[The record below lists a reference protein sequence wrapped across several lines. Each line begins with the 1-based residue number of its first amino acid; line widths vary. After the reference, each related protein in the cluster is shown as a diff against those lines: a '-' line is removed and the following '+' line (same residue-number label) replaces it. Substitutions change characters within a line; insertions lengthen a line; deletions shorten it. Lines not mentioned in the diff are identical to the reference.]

1 MKRIATG
8 WEAAAVMLL
17 AVTLAGCERP
27 PVDSTQNGYRGTAMG
42 QITNP
47 RVAGP
52 VKAAQVAPAP
62 VPDVPSP
69 PGSPLAKDS
78 FQNVKVLGDLPVG
91 EFTRTMLAITAWV
104 SPTEGCNYCHKP
116 GEDLSSDSLYTKVVA
131 RQMLAM
137 TRQINTGWKNH
148 VAETGVTCYT
158 CHRGQPVPAQIWFNQ
173 PGPKHAGG
181 ASALSDGHNAIS
193 MQAGLTAIDVNVL
206 SRYLVGSEA
215 LRVGGPHALPENNPG
230 TIKQTENIFGLMINM
245 SESLGVNCTFCHN
258 TRSHTQWSESPLQRT
273 KAYHGI
279 RMVRELNNKH
289 VLPLAGTFP
298 ANRKGPTGD
307 VAKVSCATCHQG
319 VNKPLGGAVTA
330 KGFPGLLA
338 VAAPAAAPVAAA
350 PATPAPATSVPVA
363 ATTPI
368 AVAPAPAAAAATAAP
383 AAAAATAVAAPTPS
397 PVAAVTQ
404 LGSVFFVKG
413 KDTIGADGAKAI
425 AAAAEATKADPALKL
440 SLSGFADKSGNANA
454 NLDLAKRRAQKVRE
468 ALKTAG
474 VDASRIKLEKPEF
487 VIGADAAQSRRVDI
501 NPVR

>member
-1 MKRIATG
+1 MKRIATR
-8 WEAAAVMLL
+8 WQAAAVSLL
-17 AVTLAGCERP
+17 VVTLAGCERP

-47 RVAGP
+47 RIVGP
-52 VKAAQVAPAP
+52 LKAAQVTPEP
-62 VPDVPSP
+62 VADAPSP
-69 PGSPLAKDS
+69 EGSPLAKDS
-78 FQNVKVLGDLPVG
+78 FQNVKVLGDLPVN
-91 EFTRTMLAITAWV
+91 EFTRTMLAITSWV
-104 SPTEGCNYCHKP
+104 SPKEGCNYCHKP

-158 CHRGQPVPAQIWFNQ
+158 CHRGQPVPAQIWFHQ
-173 PGPKHAGG
+173 PGPKRAGG
-181 ASALSDGHNAIS
+181 ASALSDGHNAVS

-206 SRYLVGSEA
+206 SRYLVGNEA

-258 TRSHTQWSESPLQRT
+258 TRSHTQWTTSPIQRT
-273 KAYHGI
+273 TAYHGI

-298 ANRKGPTGD
+298 ANRLGPTGD

-338 VAAPAAAPVAAA
+338 VAAPT
-350 PATPAPATSVPVA
+350 PATVPVA
-363 ATTPI
+363 ATTTI
-368 AVAPAPAAAAATAAP
+368 AVAAAAAP
-383 AAAAATAVAAPTPS
+383 AAAAATAVATPAPS
-397 PVAAVTQ
+397 PAAEVTP
-404 LGSVFFVKG
+404 LGSVFFAKG
-413 KDTIGADGAKAI
+413 RDAVGAEGSKAI
-425 AAAAEATKADPALKL
+425 AAAAAAAKADPGLKL
-440 SLSGFADKSGNANA
+440 SLSGFADKSGNADA
-454 NLDLAKRRAQKVRE
+454 NLDLAKRRAQKVRD
-468 ALKTAG
+468 ALNSAG
-474 VDASRIKLEKPEF
+474 VDASRIRLEKPEF
-487 VIGADAAQSRRVDI
+487 VIGADAVQSRRVDI